1 MRRYWGMFFM
11 VIFLVSSIFV
21 LGESAMADDTTAQGQ
36 SCQYCGMM
44 KSKFGHTWMVIE
56 YDGGSKTETCS
67 IHCAAM
73 DLALNIDKAPVT
85 ITVGDYSTKNP
96 INAEKAYWVIG
107 GSKMGVM
114 TTRAKWAFE
123 TKSAADEFIQ
133 EFGGAPAT
141 FDDAVKAAFED
152 MYQDTQMIRK
162 KRSMMRMK
170 QNQ

>member
-1 MRRYWGMFFM
+1 MRRSCFMFLM
-11 VIFLVSSIFV
+11 VIFLASFGFV
-21 LGESAMADDTTAQGQ
+21 FGGWAMADDTMAKGE
-36 SCQYCGMM
+36 SCHYCGMM

-56 YDGGSKTETCS
+56 YDGGSKTEVCS
-67 IHCAAM
+67 IHCGAI

-96 INAEKAYWVIG
+96 INAEKAYWVLG

-123 TKSAADEFIQ
+123 EKSAADGFIQ
-133 EFGGAPAT
+133 EFSGTPAT
-141 FDDAVKAAFED
+141 FDEAVKAAFED

-162 KRSMMRMK
+162 KRAMMRMK
-170 QNQ
+170 QGK